1 MSSLTKPLTKNSKS
15 GVTTFP
21 VKHTQPFKTG
31 GSYVIPIKHTT
42 GKKTFTVDEKETIL
56 IEAQKI
62 GVKQA
67 AKLHDASAVS
77 IYKWRKQYEKEGRAG
92 LEDKRQ
98 DNPGAKPIAD
108 WKRTKVLAVK
118 ETDPGFGPSQIRNQ
132 LRREGVTI
140 SIESVR
146 QILADAGYHLE
157 RRRAPKKD
165 YIRFEASRPLELTQ
179 IDICEFYVHKQKVYL
194 VLLLDDYSRFLLNF
208 ALLEQCDMEQ
218 IEQMVSEAINRYGKP
233 ERLLSDRGMV
243 FHGWRGI
250 NGFENFLEEQDIYH
264 IHTSPYHPQTIG
276 KIEAVNKNI
285 QKELVR
291 TTEFTSVADGREKIR
306 DWLWRYNYHRVHQ
319 GLDGLCVPADRFH
332 GWLPEVERGLAR
344 LVENGID
351 LSLRHINLF
360 NISLV
365 QGKIELTIMGRKV
378 YLLENDVQ

>member
-1 MSSLTKPLTKNSKS
+1 MSS
-15 GVTTFP
+15 
-21 VKHTQPFKTG
+21 QPSNT
-31 GSYVIPIKHTT
+31 PALP
-42 GKKTFTVDEKETIL
+42 KKFTVDEKEAIV
-56 IEAQKI
+56 IEAQKT
-62 GVKQA
+62 GVRQA
-67 AKLHDASAVS
+67 AKLHGVS
-77 IYKWRKQYEKEGRAG
+77 DVSVYTWRKQYAKDGRAG

-118 ETDPGFGPSQIRNQ
+118 ETDPGLGPSQIRNQ

-146 QILADAGYHLE
+146 RVLAEAGYPLD

-179 IDICEFYVHKQKVYL
+179 IDICEFYIHKQKVYL

-208 ALLEQCDMEQ
+208 ALLEQCNMEQ
-218 IEQMVSEAINRYGKP
+218 IEQMVNAAIHRYGKP
-233 ERLLSDRGMV
+233 ERLVSDRGFV

-250 NGFENFLEEQDIYH
+250 NGFEKFLEEHDIYH
-264 IHTSPYHPQTIG
+264 IHTSPYHPETIG

-291 TTEFTSVADGREKIR
+291 TTEFTSVADAREKINA
-306 DWLWRYNYHRVHQ
+306 WLWRYNYHRVHQ

-332 GWLPEVERGLAR
+332 GWLPEIERAMSR

-351 LSLRHINLF
+351 LSLRQINLF

-378 YLLENDVQ
+378 YLSENDAQQ